1 MINKKS
7 FLTFAA
13 VLLSISFTATAAQPI
28 YKWKDS
34 QGNIKYTQS
43 KPPRGTEYQTIY
55 QRQSGNQE
63 QEQTQESSDSS
74 SSNSSS
80 SDKGDLQDE
89 IIAKQNK
96 EQERVEKANKE
107 IRAKNCTIAQNN
119 LKSLTTSQRVFTEVD
134 GERRLLTDK
143 ERNDKTDAAQ
153 ENVDKYCK

>member
-63 QEQTQESSDSS
+63 QNQVQENTDSS
-74 SSNSSS
+74 G
-80 SDKGDLQDE
+80 SDKVDLQDE

-96 EQERVEKANKE
+96 EQKRVEKANE
-107 IRAKNCTIAQNN
+107 DVRAKNCTIAQNN
-119 LKSLTTSQRVFTEVD
+119 LNSLTTSQRVFTQID

-143 ERNDKTDAAQ
+143 ERKDKTDAAKD
-153 ENVDKYCK
+153 NIDKYCK

>member
-13 VLLSISFTATAAQPI
+13 VLLSLSFAATAAQPI

-55 QRQSGNQE
+55 QRQSSNQE
-63 QEQTQESSDSS
+63 QNQTQEETD
-74 SSNSSS
+74 SSS

-89 IIAKQNK
+89 IIAKQNE
-96 EQERVEKANKE
+96 EQKRVEKANEE

-143 ERNDKTDAAQ
+143 ERNDKADAARD
-153 ENVDKYCK
+153 NVDKYCK